1 MINLFKNVSIRYII
15 ALGISG
21 CLITTGNDLSAG
33 RLAGFAACLA
43 CIFAQ
48 TEGAAGKFYPNMPT
62 LPTPVVFIL
71 VIAICAIVGL
81 CNGFVLCY
89 PQEQTQKMA
98 KTLIEAMGPHFENGE
113 SVVVNGFGTFEVRK
127 RLERVI
133 INPASGQRMLVPP
146 KLVLGFK
153 PSSVI
158 KDQYKKGGGE

>member
-1 MINLFKNVSIRYII
+1 MEKICQKIYLGERSLFMGRNLEIYDTV
-15 ALGISG
+15 
-21 CLITTGNDLSAG
+21 
-33 RLAGFAACLA
+33 
-43 CIFAQ
+43 
-48 TEGAAGKFYPNMPT
+48 
-62 LPTPVVFIL
+62 
-71 VIAICAIVGL
+71 
-81 CNGFVLCY
+81 
-89 PQEQTQKMA
+89 
-98 KTLIEAMGPHFENGE
+98 FENGE